1 MAASL
6 DYAAPFCETT
16 FNLEEDADVLSFV
29 VGSEIEKVL
38 EKISSSNIN
47 RNRVRKSVDIA
58 KQEAQL
64 LVDEITDRLNGVK
77 CNREDASIAL
87 VEYNYLK
94 T

>member
-1 MAASL
+1 M
-6 DYAAPFCETT
+6 
-16 FNLEEDADVLSFV
+16 
-29 VGSEIEKVL
+29 VGSEIEKAL

-77 CNREDASIAL
+77 CNREDASIAM